1 MKIARI
7 LILVF
12 ILLISCNKQKKFIK
26 ISDNPY
32 IEYSKEGYNIS
43 IYISDF
49 KLGKGNDLNSEG
61 MDFARKENFEKA
73 REKFT
78 QALSIEPNDPVILN
92 NLGNIE
98 HHSYEFEKAIEY
110 FEKSLISSDSLYVSA
125 GINLGKTY
133 SLIGEKE
140 KSELLFNEI
149 LKKTDIDFLNGL
161 CYFELTR
168 SHLDYGEIKKAKF
181 SFSKANSILTNYE
194 DFETELNELESK
206 IIHYYD

>member
-7 LILVF
+7 IIIIS

-26 ISDNPY
+26 IINNPY

-49 KLGKGNDLNSEG
+49 SIGKGNELNNQG
-61 MDFARKENFEKA
+61 IDFARKKKFDKA
-73 REKFT
+73 REKFI
-78 QALSIEPNDPVILN
+78 QSLSLEPNDPVILN

-98 HHSYEFEKAIEY
+98 YQEKKFEKAIEY
-110 FEKSLISSDSLYVSA
+110 FEKSLISSDSLYISA

-140 KSELLFNEI
+140 KSELLFKAI
-149 LKKTDIDFLNGL
+149 IAKTNIDFLKGI

-168 SHLDYGEIKKAKF
+168 KHLDYGEVKKAKL
-181 SFSKANSILTNYE
+181 SFSNAKSILKNYQ
-194 DFETELNELESK
+194 DFEIELNDLETR
-206 IIHYYD
+206 INHYYD